1 MLRTKLFVHALLYSL
16 SIWGTMFYTCI
27 RVEVRK
33 KMFLGILISVNKE
46 YADENPRTY
55 ILKC

>member
-1 MLRTKLFVHALLYSL
+1 
-16 SIWGTMFYTCI
+16 MFYTCI

-46 YADENPRTY
+46 YVDENPRTY
-55 ILKC
+55 IL